1 VILVNQPA
9 ESIDADD
16 YTVTPMPGGSRLGR
30 LERQASVR
38 SFFVVVPQ
46 VLSEDPLQVALP
58 EDREV
63 AQALAPHCLHAA
75 RGKGARLRERS
86 GVGMMRTPSLL
97 NTSARGPAN
106 LASRSRMRKRI
117 SARRPSI
124 AKLRAG
130 WVTLSRARMGRNA
143 GQVHPPGRELDEKQ
157 DAESSQP
164 DGLKVAPAEKKARA
178 SRLVIAPAVSVLT
191 QEGSTAAAVAFYHD
205 NVPRDIEGDAD

>member
-1 VILVNQPA
+1 MGPRRNPSSRSWLESRFHCDCTTGPVKSSEPCRESSEATESTPEGCVYPDSCCRSVILVNQPA

-124 AKLRAG
+124 ARLRAG

-143 GQVHPPGRELDEKQ
+143 GQVHPPG
-157 DAESSQP
+157 
-164 DGLKVAPAEKKARA
+164 
-178 SRLVIAPAVSVLT
+178 
-191 QEGSTAAAVAFYHD
+191 
-205 NVPRDIEGDAD
+205 